1 MMTRT
6 DVLEVPFAA
15 RFRGARELSWPL
27 VGFPP
32 SRLDPVSS
40 EPPLQPT
47 GECAVDGAIGE
58 GLGEARIQWPPIPTL
73 AILCAGGGVFWF
85 LTFAAILYAL

>member
-1 MMTRT
+1 MFWKFP
-6 DVLEVPFAA
+6 LPLGSAA
-15 RFRGARELSWPL
+15 PGNFLGRWWVSRRADLTL
-27 VGFPP
+27 FPQT
-32 SRLDPVSS
+32 
-40 EPPLQPT
+40 PPLQPT
-47 GECAVDGAIGE
+47 RECAVDGAIGE